1 MELLVAAFFGLSVGH
16 LLGGAKPSRHKWTPA
31 VAAAVVLGVVAYEI
45 VVNRPDLALAGVGVV
60 IVFSVVLG
68 SLLTEAAA
76 LRDHPLTTGMG
87 FATRLRFA
95 LTQRRLLREYDETAT
110 EAEPVSQVAS

>member
-1 MELLVAAFFGLSVGH
+1 MELLIAAVFGLSVGH
-16 LLGGAKPSRHKWTPA
+16 LLGGAKPLRYKWTPT

-45 VVNRPDLALAGVGVV
+45 VVHRPELALAGVGVV

-76 LRDHPLTTGMG
+76 LRDHPLTADMG

-95 LTQRRLLREYDETAT
+95 FTQRRLLREYDETLTETEPASQAT
-110 EAEPVSQVAS
+110 S